1 MSEKLNLD
9 VLVSSTIH
17 SHNYI
22 RIDGVEASNSK
33 YVSNVEREK
42 GVYSSP
48 RNIRKLYIKNTG
60 IDIVYYR
67 PVVGRGDSLC
77 ETIKFSEKNKNLIQS
92 AYRCYEKRMLGA
104 GDLADD
110 VMVIGSG
117 FGAFLNDLSLNNL
130 EELYF
135 DWSLLLGNKQLFRD
149 YYIKNRSLKDYSI
162 SGLKVITYEFY
173 TSLAEVKKMQKK
185 IIQAEPVTSIS
196 NSLVVEL
203 LDYVTSQ
210 MCGNRPGGL
219 AASYPRLKYIG
230 FIGNSEKVLK
240 SNGGI
245 NKKNIFE
252 YDFDAIYNCK
262 FSSLGE
268 LKRDLCA
275 GDKFS
280 FSVFADTGADLLSA
294 GFRVDS
300 SLYQFDKQFLESY
313 LKSLENNRDLTREEE
328 LNRYFFEDGDTKL
341 GLESKLAYV
350 KKFRAGELQRQ
361 KAALK
366 NFETMKSD
374 NSLDDLKSEK
384 LDSKPRTE
392 IEKALTHIYKTEG
405 EKSVLITLKCLEMQ
419 YTKEHLLEEIEQFSP
434 AGKIYYKSLL
444 DKN

>member
-1 MSEKLNLD
+1 MTEKLNLD

-162 SGLKVITYEFY
+162 SGLKVMSYEFY

-230 FIGNSEKVLK
+230 FIGNSEKVL
-240 SNGGI
+240 
-245 NKKNIFE
+245 
-252 YDFDAIYNCK
+252 
-262 FSSLGE
+262 
-268 LKRDLCA
+268 
-275 GDKFS
+275 
-280 FSVFADTGADLLSA
+280 
-294 GFRVDS
+294 
-300 SLYQFDKQFLESY
+300 
-313 LKSLENNRDLTREEE
+313 
-328 LNRYFFEDGDTKL
+328 
-341 GLESKLAYV
+341 
-350 KKFRAGELQRQ
+350 
-361 KAALK
+361 
-366 NFETMKSD
+366 
-374 NSLDDLKSEK
+374 
-384 LDSKPRTE
+384 
-392 IEKALTHIYKTEG
+392 
-405 EKSVLITLKCLEMQ
+405 
-419 YTKEHLLEEIEQFSP
+419 
-434 AGKIYYKSLL
+434 
-444 DKN
+444 